1 MYGQVEELEAGF
13 VKMIRRSEKAV
24 LCKLDEA
31 DGCLRERS
39 KWRENKRVFLV
50 V

>member
-13 VKMIRRSEKAV
+13 VKMIRWNEKVV

-31 DGCLRERS
+31 EGYIRGRP